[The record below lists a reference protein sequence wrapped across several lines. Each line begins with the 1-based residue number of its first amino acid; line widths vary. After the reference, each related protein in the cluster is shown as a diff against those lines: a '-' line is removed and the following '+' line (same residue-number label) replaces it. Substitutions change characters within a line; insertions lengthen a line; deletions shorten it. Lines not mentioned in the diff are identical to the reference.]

1 MPGKIHIARCFLLII
16 FSVSSIYAQNVQ
28 RTGSL
33 QDDLSTISGKLSD
46 DILHAD
52 TLQTIAVEFH
62 ENLTQLNGNT
72 MGYDAQEHPAHSL
85 YYNIMVLPGNEKVA
99 VPWVATKAG
108 AGGSVK
114 AKFIEND
121 SIQVED
127 ILFKSGSDGASLTA
141 QLSGNEWTVSLP
153 AVAKDQ
159 LLVINAVDKQGATVG
174 KLNAAGY
181 EEIKRKVHIVPVGT
195 TTAGFKGADLANY
208 LNRIYAQAGA
218 SWEVEMEAAIT
229 IEGFD
234 GTLQDDEQAL
244 LSTYSD
250 GMKAIINGYKNTDG
264 ITIIEEEFYLFLV
277 DKSQTGKSGYMP
289 RKHRY
294 GFIYMGEGGDKLRT
308 IAHELGHGA
317 FRLQH
322 TWEEYPTIS
331 EGSTENLMDYGTG
344 TNLRKYQWDLIHNP
358 PVVVGLVED
367 LGEGAQLG
375 DKKTAC
381 FNVGENYGNT
391 YLTFVTPEGNS
402 IKLTEGS
409 EAVAFY
415 YDEDENLE
423 GTLAAFYDELGDLY
437 ASGFSRDEKGNTQ
450 WQGYRK
456 TSDTKVEYEVQ
467 SGSNPVKVYIDH
479 KTCDVRITSPIKD
492 SEAITGLSDCKCNNL
507 PANNTCVSD
516 TDIGK
521 SAESIKVSYTQFL
534 KKGQAIYSKSSS
546 VFMFQYERN
555 NGELYYFSY
564 YFDELGNAHY
574 LIWKDNCWYPYDFDG
589 TGELQQFA
597 SMAEVMKAMYDD
609 CKKNE
614 SSMVHCGLD
623 ILGFI
628 PILGSPFDA
637 LNGVIYFTEGEL
649 LLASLSMT
657 AVLVDG
663 VTFAKRLAPVFMKAG
678 KVVKHVAGLVEKY
691 YELIKFVRAST
702 SLTSEGIIKFE
713 KQLDKILTLTQG
725 DKGGE
730 VLIKLL
736 DNSNGD
742 YGKVI
747 AVLSKT
753 DGFTEASIKSLVDDL
768 GASDELIAQFVRN
781 PELVDSWAIIKNSG
795 DDDLAKLATN
805 LDELDLVSKNLDEIE
820 SVDGYKLWKN
830 AIKKFDEYI
839 QGLKTKVNPRKNLD
853 DGVFE
858 RRVTGDDIQYEAIG
872 GGEKIWADGVN
883 SSKRALLDAKHNPGN
898 FYTLDSYN
906 QKPFL
911 YGDLEDEFRR
921 YAKIIADE
929 TNPTEGLI
937 IYISRESENSVSLF
951 EHLASKYNVPTK
963 VELDPWTP

>member
-1 MPGKIHIARCFLLII
+1 MALTLN
-16 FSVSSIYAQNVQ
+16 SSRA
-28 RTGSL
+28 
-33 QDDLSTISGKLSD
+33 
-46 DILHAD
+46 
-52 TLQTIAVEFH
+52 
-62 ENLTQLNGNT
+62 
-72 MGYDAQEHPAHSL
+72 
-85 YYNIMVLPGNEKVA
+85 
-99 VPWVATKAG
+99 
-108 AGGSVK
+108 
-114 AKFIEND
+114 
-121 SIQVED
+121 
-127 ILFKSGSDGASLTA
+127 
-141 QLSGNEWTVSLP
+141 GNEWTVTIPLP
-153 AVAKDQ
+153 IAIGTNDQ
-159 LLVINAVDKQGATVG
+159 LLIINAINSADTTTVG

-195 TTAGFKGADLANY
+195 TTADFKGADLANY

-218 SWEVEMEAAIT
+218 SWEVELENAIT
-229 IEGFD
+229 IAGFD
-234 GTLQDDEQAL
+234 GLPAGQAGILQDDEQAL

-250 GMKAIINGYKNTDG
+250 GMKAIINGYKNTEG
-264 ITIIEEEFYLFLV
+264 ITIIDEEFYLFLV

-294 GFIYMGEGGDKLRT
+294 GFIYMGESGDKLRT

-322 TWEEYPTIS
+322 TWEEYPTIAD
-331 EGSTENLMDYGTG
+331 GSTSNLMDYGTG

-415 YDEDENLE
+415 YDENENLE

-456 TSDTKVEYEVQ
+456 TSDTKIEYEVQ

-479 KTCDVRITSPIKD
+479 KTCDVRITSPNKD

-521 SAESIKVSYTQFL
+521 SADSIKVSYTQFL
-534 KKGQAIYSKSSS
+534 QKGQAVYSKSSS

-597 SMAEVMKAMYDD
+597 SMAEIMKAMYDD

-628 PILGSPFDA
+628 PILGSPSDA

-657 AVLVDG
+657 AVIVDG
-663 VTFAKRLAPVFMKAG
+663 VTVAKRLAPVFMKAG
-678 KVVKHVAGLVEKY
+678 KVVKHVDGLAEKY

-713 KQLDKILTLTQG
+713 KQLDKMLKVADSDQG
-725 DKGGE
+725 SA
-730 VLIKLL
+730 VLFKLM
-736 DNSNGD
+736 DYANGD

-747 AVLSKT
+747 EILSKT
-753 DGFTEASIKSLVDDL
+753 DGLADDVLKNLVEDL
-768 GASDELIAQFVRN
+768 VASDELVIKFLEN
-781 PELVDSWAIIKNSG
+781 PDLVNAWRVIENNPILRRKPEN
-795 DDDLAKLATN
+795 LERIRKW
-805 LDELDLVSKNLDEIE
+805 LDEGIEPQKLTNGIAKSPSKQKLIDELETAKSKLQAQVLIKDYDNIPGVAKGRYTPNGSSLSDKVDLPNGWANDVDLPENQMRNFTGKIEPLELKLGDKIYRVSPLDKADCRPYWTDRQSLKN
-820 SVDGYKLWKN
+820 
-830 AIKKFDEYI
+830 
-839 QGLKTKVNPRKNLD
+839 
-853 DGVFE
+853 
-858 RRVTGDDIQYEAIG
+858 
-872 GGEKIWADGVN
+872 
-883 SSKRALLDAKHNPGN
+883 
-898 FYTLDSYN
+898 
-906 QKPFL
+906 
-911 YGDLEDEFRR
+911 
-921 YAKIIADE
+921 
-929 TNPTEGLI
+929 
-937 IYISRESENSVSLF
+937 
-951 EHLASKYNVPTK
+951 
-963 VELDPWTP
+963 